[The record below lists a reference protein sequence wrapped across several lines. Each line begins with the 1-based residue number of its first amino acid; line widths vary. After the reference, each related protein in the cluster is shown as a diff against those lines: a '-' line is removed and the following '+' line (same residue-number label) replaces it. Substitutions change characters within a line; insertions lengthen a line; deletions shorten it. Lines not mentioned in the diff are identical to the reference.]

1 MTDKATFVR
10 DFFDAWN
17 DRDYDSIKG
26 AVAPDCTVVDEGSGR
41 TLKGPDGFLQLAKT
55 LFDALPDGRFTLD
68 HLTAEGDT
76 VVVEYT
82 GQGTQTGDLVLRAGT
97 VPATGRSVTVHACDV
112 YEVQNDKIKTARAYV
127 DTGSIMTQ
135 LGLLEKLGAAG

>member
-1 MTDKATFVR
+1 MTDNTTFVR
-10 DFFDAWN
+10 GFFDAWN

-26 AVAPDCTVVDEGSGR
+26 AVASDCTVVDEGSGR

-112 YEVQNDKIKTARAYV
+112 YEVKDDKIKTARAYV

-135 LGLLEKLGAAG
+135 LGLLEKLGAGR